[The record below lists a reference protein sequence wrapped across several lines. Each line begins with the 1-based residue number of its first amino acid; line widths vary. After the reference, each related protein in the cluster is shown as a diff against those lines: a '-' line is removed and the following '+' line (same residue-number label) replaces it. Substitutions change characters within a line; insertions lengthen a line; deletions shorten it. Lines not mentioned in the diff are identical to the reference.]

1 LDKRKPSHDLETF
14 KAAFARHKS
23 MSLTAVESARTL
35 GFERREELV
44 QVTDAL
50 NRKHFIKS
58 VTSFNNHRQWQ
69 DVYVIS
75 WNNVPI
81 YLKFTDHVL
90 TEFILLSFKR
100 K

>member
-1 LDKRKPSHDLETF
+1 MDKRKPSHDLEAF

-23 MSLTAVESARTL
+23 AAFTAVESARTL
-35 GFERREELV
+35 GFERREDLV

-50 NRKHFIKS
+50 DRRHFIKS

-75 WNNVPI
+75 WNGIPI